1 MQCVDGEPSEF
12 YVQFPNRLFGPTSE
26 KAGGGGWAR
35 VSGPYAAAAAP
46 YIASGDVPR
55 SADLPMSN
63 RTLAASPGWVE
74 HTDTTTGCVYF
85 FHDLSGTTRWAAD
98 GEHCDK
104 TTGNLYNIDPL
115 TGATTWGVL
124 RASGSAGGI
133 VVAGGGA
140 AREGSTNL
148 ANLEAEDTFHADEA
162 LPTMSWWKCAGTC
175 RLCGKVGTAG
185 YRAPAIAGRGQ
196 AAFMCDAC
204 WDLHHH
210 KDPTG
215 RRDDDGGDGGE
226 GRGETMDSTDA
237 AGGGDTG
244 DAGGGR
250 AAAAGGRK
258 KAKAKG
264 RRRRPVQA
272 VLGKGRSWINHMIM
286 SDHHGEP
293 SVVTTKKRISEFT
306 GFNPM
311 TQMRQPAGHSHPTD
325 VVVHQPRDRRLL
337 SVDMD
342 GDPRAEAKHTRDGM
356 GMEVGAHPGASPGA
370 PGAPPAPP
378 APGPVKSPVMSLAEK
393 AARDKRRKALCS
405 HRLFKWGAELQ
416 VVGVQVRRLV
426 AVDDHYVGGYY
437 AVRNRCRLCAGA
449 DRGFPIV
456 L

>member
-1 MQCVDGEPSEF
+1 
-12 YVQFPNRLFGPTSE
+12 
-26 KAGGGGWAR
+26 
-35 VSGPYAAAAAP
+35 
-46 YIASGDVPR
+46 
-55 SADLPMSN
+55 MSN

-85 FHDLSGTTRWAAD
+85 YHDLSGTTRWAAD

-104 TTGNLYNIDPL
+104 TTGNLYNIDPV
-115 TGATTWGVL
+115 TGATLWGVL
-124 RASGSAGGI
+124 SASGSAGGI
-133 VVAGGGA
+133 VVEGGGA
-140 AREGSTNL
+140 ASEGSTNV
-148 ANLEAEDTFHADEA
+148 EAEDTFHADEA

-185 YRAPAIAGRGQ
+185 YRAPAMAGRGQ

-215 RRDDDGGDGGE
+215 RRDDDGSDGGE
-226 GRGETMDSTDA
+226 GYGETMDSPDA
-237 AGGGDTG
+237 AGGWDTG

-250 AAAAGGRK
+250 AAAAAGGRK
-258 KAKAKG
+258 KAKATG
-264 RRRRPVQA
+264 RRRRPQA

-293 SVVTTKKRISEFT
+293 SVVTTKKRISDFT

-311 TQMRQPAGHSHPTD
+311 TQMRQPAGHSHLTD
-325 VVVHQPRDRRLL
+325 LVVHQPRDGRLV

-356 GMEVGAHPGASPGA
+356 GMEVGAHPGESPGA
-370 PGAPPAPP
+370 PGAPPAR
-378 APGPVKSPVMSLAEK
+378 GPRRRSTRREEK
-393 AARDKRRKALCS
+393 AAKEKRRKALCS

-426 AVDDHYVGGYY
+426 AVDDH
-437 AVRNRCRLCAGA
+437 
-449 DRGFPIV
+449 
-456 L
+456 